1 MEKKKKLHFIRF
13 YNSQNRETISVADST
28 HSNKQCRRPLKPLDV
43 LSNAKKKKK
52 KTKMQRKKSD
62 LNYVSCL
69 KVALKVPKHAR
80 CLLSFSCTFCA
91 SSSVFHFFMMCL
103 FFSVFSLLFR
113 LVCAIRTFFFF
124 VFFIYFSRSFL
135 SLFWL
140 CTLFCFYH
148 HGICLDLFA
157 TVTSNECNC
166 RCPYI
171 DVLGEREHIALY
183 KPYKMHAT
191 Q

>member
-124 VFFIYFSRSFL
+124 CIFYLFFAFVPFSVLVVHVVLFL
-135 SLFWL
+135 SPWNLFR
-140 CTLFCFYH
+140 F
-148 HGICLDLFA
+148 ICDGNKQRMPLPMPIH
-157 TVTSNECNC
+157 
-166 RCPYI
+166 RCAWWEGAHCI
-171 DVLGEREHIALY
+171 V
-183 KPYKMHAT
+183 
-191 Q
+191 